1 MELNVKNFE
10 EPNKYAFKSDA
21 YDEVLRAM
29 RDNSVVF
36 LTGPHKC
43 GKTVCL
49 TQIAEALHNSVTV
62 NFRHIQTDND
72 KLLALDEVYDAIKTN
87 RECVFLLDDFEYA
100 FCPELAIEKISNLF
114 YDFDTTNTKTK
125 IVFTG
130 NPMNAI
136 ATWANRAF
144 GKNAAKVRMK
154 FLTYEEYLRFTGRQK
169 SEEDMHTQF
178 CLHTGEEFYHIGS
191 LEEYLGECLKSSIVS
206 NKNTSNIIFLNE
218 TYLLEDNVAVLMDVC
233 RLAGSFNAVGK
244 QT

>member
-87 RECVFLLDDFEYA
+87 RECVFLLDDFEYS

-114 YDFDTTNTKTK
+114 YDSDTTNTKTK

-136 ATWANRAF
+136 TTWANRAF

-154 FLTYEEYLRFTGRQK
+154 FLTYEEHLRVTGRQK

-191 LEEYLGECLKSSIVS
+191 LEEYLGECLKSS
-206 NKNTSNIIFLNE
+206 NRF
-218 TYLLEDNVAVLMDVC
+218 
-233 RLAGSFNAVGK
+233 
-244 QT
+244 